1 MSTSDPAFESAVIS
15 LLKGIYDNIGSG
27 LPYTSIQGVFRQNT
41 IDDSAEWQ
49 LYYNNTGYTFSML
62 GLTPGEMRFELNDY
76 TGDFEKVCV
85 FIGPSTD
92 YRTIITTD
100 DQTLTNPY
108 RYYIFGMDT
117 KDQTSTN
124 QAFSNYVSFEIR
136 IYP

>member
-1 MSTSDPAFESAVIS
+1 MSTSDPAFESAVVS

-76 TGDFEKVCV
+76 AGDFEKVFV
-85 FIGPSTD
+85 FIGPSVD
-92 YRTIITTD
+92 HRNMITTNESVETD
-100 DQTLTNPY
+100 PY
-108 RYYIFGMDT
+108 KYYIFGVDT
-117 KDQTSTN
+117 KEQTYTN
-124 QAFSNYVSFEIR
+124 QAFNKYVSFEIR